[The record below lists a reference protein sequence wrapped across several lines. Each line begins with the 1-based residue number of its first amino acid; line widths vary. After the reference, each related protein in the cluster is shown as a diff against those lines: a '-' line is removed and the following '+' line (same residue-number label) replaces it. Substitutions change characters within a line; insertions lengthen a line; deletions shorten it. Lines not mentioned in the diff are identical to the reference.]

1 MIKMICELIY
11 DVSLHN
17 IHTQDHEDRYFFVW
31 KKIQFIH
38 MKNLNVNELNYKKL

>member
-1 MIKMICELIY
+1 MICELIY

-17 IHTQDHEDRYFFVW
+17 IYTQDHEDRYFFVW
-31 KKIQFIH
+31 KEIQFIH